1 MEPAVLLTRR
11 QLLQAGSL
19 GAVALFL
26 GEACGTA
33 PLPSPAE
40 SASPLTPSPASPAP
54 SSIPPLDG
62 AALTDAVSA
71 LGTADTLTVPG
82 GVALAVIDLEAA
94 GEAVAR
100 AGGSGGLPER
110 DPVAA
115 LGYLLAAVDWSGV
128 TGAVELGR
136 FFPNLSLPLV
146 RLPLARLP
154 DGGPTTVIAAALP
167 AGLTVRTGAALLV
180 VSHLAEGT
188 YLIAIDDPARPI
200 DGNPRLEL
208 GVVPAAALSPLLAV
222 AGARL
227 DAASG
232 AVVLADGT
240 GVTLR
245 PLTASLAD
253 RLTAAAGVLFVDR
266 VPLQPK
272 GAKTPLLTVDPYVPA
287 PGPSVVTGATR
298 VAPAADGRVLAL
310 NAAGTAVGRA
320 QYIGGATPWSWLGKD
335 GLDWTLREL
344 ADRIGWRVGVELTG
358 WEFNDQH
365 WQSIVRAQ
373 FNQGLLSWGLDW
385 NEVEPARG
393 QYDFSVMDR
402 LVAFAQAN
410 GMRVRAD
417 SVVFGHTSMLPSW
430 LVQGHFSAAQLTAI
444 LQAHVRAV
452 VSQYRGVIAE
462 WVVVNEPY
470 VAPYSTDDLFYQA
483 LGYDYIDVA
492 FAAARKADPSAVLNF
507 SDTANHTAA
516 GITTNLTMQTVTRL
530 EAKGLVDIVGL
541 QMHLDGA
548 NPPDPT
554 DVRDTMRRYGLP
566 VAVTSLDIDLSD
578 VPGTLADRYAVQAK
592 IAASMLRAARDS
604 GVCRDF
610 SVWGIGDGV
619 ADRWLQR
626 PGAPAPTAT
635 PFDGQLRPK
644 PFFSALLKGMS

>member
-1 MEPAVLLTRR
+1 MAVARPLTRR
-11 QLLQAGSL
+11 QVLQVGSL
-19 GAVALFL
+19 GAAALLL

-154 DGGPTTVIAAALP
+154 DGGPTTVIAGALP
-167 AGLTVRTGAALLV
+167 AGLTLRIGAALLV
-180 VSHLAEGT
+180 VSHPPEGT

-200 DGNPRLEL
+200 DRHPRLEL

-222 AGARL
+222 AGAHL
-227 DAASG
+227 DSTSG

-240 GVTLR
+240 DVTLR
-245 PLTASLAD
+245 PLTTSLTD

-266 VPLQPK
+266 VPLQAK
-272 GAKTPLLTVDPYVPA
+272 GAKSPLLTVDPYVPA
-287 PGPSVVTGATR
+287 PDASVVSGATR
-298 VAPAADGRVLAL
+298 VAPAADGRILAID
-310 NAAGTAVGRA
+310 AAGTAVGRA
-320 QYIGGATPWSWLGKD
+320 EYIGGTTPWNWLGAD

-344 ADRIGWRVGVELTG
+344 ADRIGWRVGVEMTG
-358 WEFNDQH
+358 YLFEQPR

-373 FNQGLLSWGLDW
+373 FNQATIDWGLYW
-385 NEVEPARG
+385 GEIEPDRG
-393 QYDFSVMDR
+393 RFDFTTMDR
-402 LVAFAQAN
+402 EVKFAQTNAQ
-410 GMRVRAD
+410 RIRA
-417 SVVFGHTSMLPSW
+417 SCFVFGHPDGQPEW
-430 LVQGHFSAAQLTAI
+430 LLKGRFSRAQLLTILRDHIDAI
-444 LQAHVRAV
+444 IAN
-452 VSQYRGVIAE
+452 YRGTVAE

-470 VAPYSTDDLFYQA
+470 LALYSTGDIFYTTI
-483 LGYDYIDVA
+483 GPDYIDAA
-492 FAAARKADPSAVLNF
+492 FATARAADPTATLTFSA
-507 SDTANHTAA
+507 SDNHTSNGIATAMTRSVVSRLAA
-516 GITTNLTMQTVTRL
+516 KR
-530 EAKGLVDIVGL
+530 LVDRVAL
-541 QMHLDGA
+541 EMHIDGT
-548 NPPDPT
+548 NPPDAT
-554 DVRDTMRRYGLP
+554 DVIATMRSYGVP
-566 VAVTSLDIDLSD
+566 VSVSEFDIDVSR
-578 VPGTLADRYAVQAK
+578 VPGTVAERFAVQAR
-592 IAASMLRAARDS
+592 IAEAMLGAAGAS

-610 SVWGIGDGV
+610 TVWGIGDGV
-619 ADRWLQR
+619 ADKWLQR
-626 PGAPAPTAT
+626 PGAPAPIAT

-644 PFFSALLKGMS
+644 PFFSVLLKGMS